1 MEPRDDDFLHLTDF
15 TGGAAVRPDDR
26 RSEPRVACE
35 RPIAIL
41 PYHEP
46 RFLNGRFIDC
56 SVHGVGVLLPQT
68 LPVDERFL
76 LKLRG
81 ESVTLLIYVIRN
93 CVPISENS
101 FRIGGELCGCIGT
114 AANVGDRV
122 ILKMLLGGTNIA
134 CL

>member
-1 MEPRDDDFLHLTDF
+1 MEERIDTSLHLADF
-15 TGGAAVRPDDR
+15 NGIPVRPDDR
-26 RSEPRVACE
+26 RREPRVACD

-46 RFLNGRFIDC
+46 RFLNGRFADC
-56 SVHGVGVLLPQT
+56 SVNGIGVLLQQA

-81 ESVTLLIYVIRN
+81 ESVTLLVYVIRN
-93 CVPISENS
+93 CLPAGDSY
-101 FRIGGELCGCIGT
+101 RIGGELCGCIGT

-122 ILKMLLGGTNIA
+122 ILKMLLGGTNLE

>member
-1 MEPRDDDFLHLTDF
+1 MEERVDTSLHLADF
-15 TGGAAVRPDDR
+15 NGIPVRPDDR
-26 RSEPRVACE
+26 RREPRVGCD
-35 RPIAIL
+35 RPIAVL

-46 RFLNGRFIDC
+46 RFVSGRFVDC
-56 SVHGVGVLLPQT
+56 SAHGVGVLLPQT

-93 CVPISENS
+93 CQPVGDSY
-101 FRIGGELCGCIGT
+101 RIGAELLGCIGT
-114 AANVGDRV
+114 AANAGDRGV
-122 ILKMLLGGTNIA
+122 LKMLLGGTNIE

>member
-1 MEPRDDDFLHLTDF
+1 MEERVDTSLHLADF
-15 TGGAAVRPDDR
+15 NGIPVPPDDR
-26 RSEPRVACE
+26 RREPRVACE
-35 RPIAIL
+35 RSIALL

-46 RFLNGRFIDC
+46 RFLNGRFVDC
-56 SVHGVGVLLPQT
+56 SVHGVGVMLMQP

-81 ESVTLLIYVIRN
+81 ESVTLLVYVIRN
-93 CVPISENS
+93 CLPVGDQY
-101 FRIGGELCGCIGT
+101 RIGGELCGCIGT

-122 ILKMLLGGTNIA
+122 ILKMLLGGTNLE

>member
-1 MEPRDDDFLHLTDF
+1 MDALHLTDF
-15 TGGAAVRPDDR
+15 SGDGLRSDDR
-26 RSEPRVACE
+26 RREPRVPCE
-35 RPIAIL
+35 RPISIL

-46 RFLNGRFIDC
+46 RFIDGQFVDC
-56 SVHGVGVLLPQT
+56 SVNGIGVLLRQT

-81 ESVTLLIYVIRN
+81 QSVTLLVYVIRN
-93 CVPISENS
+93 CQPVGDS

-114 AANVGDRV
+114 AANVGDRAV
-122 ILKMLLGGTNIA
+122 LNMLLGGTNLE

>member
-1 MEPRDDDFLHLTDF
+1 MEERIDTSLHLADF
-15 TGGAAVRPDDR
+15 NGIPVRHDDR
-26 RSEPRVACE
+26 RREPRVVCD

-46 RFLNGRFIDC
+46 RFLNGRFTDC
-56 SVHGVGVLLPQT
+56 SVNGVGVLLQQA

-81 ESVTLLIYVIRN
+81 ESVTLLIYVIRS
-93 CVPISENS
+93 CLPIGDSY
-101 FRIGGELCGCIGT
+101 RIGGELCGCIGT
-114 AANVGDRV
+114 AANVGDRG
-122 ILKMLLGGTNIA
+122 ILKMLLGGTNLE